1 MTRMHVDRRVVCGFM
16 TLMLVMNAGVLAS
29 FWKEIMAGKNDFP
42 VFYANAEM
50 VREGQASRLYDY
62 DAENSFVLRVSS
74 VTRPPNIHFPYENLI
89 FLPFAY
95 FRFGVAFV
103 LWTLFSVGM
112 LVGAALLMREFQPGG
127 SSFPLTLLTVLAFFP
142 VWDCLLQGQDS
153 ILLLFL
159 FTLSFW
165 LWRRGQEDVAGF
177 VLAIGLFRPQLV
189 LPFVLVAFLG
199 GKWKF
204 VRGFVPGAA
213 CVVALSTWV
222 VGLHG
227 MAAYVRVLISLG
239 TEGSASTL
247 EKQWRVWPG
256 LMPTLRGLLWILP
269 SWVPASIRNLLL
281 LSGTFGALLWAAK
294 RMRSARYG
302 ARFNLALGIATV
314 SLVSFHSYI
323 HDFSLMIIPLLI
335 AGDAL
340 ASPEGV
346 TEKNVYIIVTVAF
359 LFFFTPLYIVLLSR
373 EKVGLLFLPAIA
385 AVWLMSQWG
394 TGGLAA
400 IGAAS
405 GEKSNSIS
413 LSAT

>member
-1 MTRMHVDRRVVCGFM
+1 MTRMHIDRRVVCGFM
-16 TLMLVMNAGVLAS
+16 MLMLVMNGAVLAS

-50 VREGQASRLYDY
+50 VREGQTSRLYDF

-127 SSFPLTLLTVLAFFP
+127 SSFPLTLLTILAFFP

-153 ILLLFL
+153 ILLVFL
-159 FTLSFW
+159 FALSFW

-177 VLAIGLFRPQLV
+177 ILALGLFRPQLV

-213 CVVALSTWV
+213 LVVALSTWV
-222 VGLHG
+222 VGIYG
-227 MAAYVRVLISLG
+227 MGDYVRVLISLG
-239 TEGSASTL
+239 TQGSASTL

-269 SWVPASIRNLLL
+269 SWVPGNIRNILL
-281 LSGTFGALLWAAK
+281 LSGTFGALLWAAT
-294 RMRSARYG
+294 RMRSARNG
-302 ARFNLALGIATV
+302 AAFNLALGIALATV
-314 SLVSFHSYI
+314 LLVSFHSYL

-340 ASPEGV
+340 ASLGSV
-346 TEKNVYIIVTVAF
+346 TGRNAYIIVTIAF

-373 EKVGLLFLPAIA
+373 EKVGLLVPPMVA
-385 AVWLMSQWG
+385 ALCLMSWWE
-394 TGGLAA
+394 TNSLPTFAA
-400 IGAAS
+400 GARGARS
-405 GEKSNSIS
+405 
-413 LSAT
+413 